1 MIDCKY
7 GKVFHRIRQDKGASL
22 ATAAAGIMSKQ
33 GLSAFENGKSM
44 ITLDKFFK
52 LINQLN
58 IDINEYIACITEQ
71 HLPKNNL
78 NRLVMAYRRQDQHF
92 LRQMQVKFKQW
103 YAVYHREHDLHLMI
117 VIKVLLKELGQQVNI
132 TTAEI
137 NTIHDYLL
145 RVDQWGIYE
154 LRIFECTLTLFDD
167 FQITLL
173 SRTALTAGKAYDA
186 IYCEP
191 RKEICQLLFSLIERL
206 LKLNQ
211 VKTAAVYLKVVRS
224 ELQVEDIQSWF
235 LYRYYAGIVTYR
247 LGQTQAKKA
256 AVNTA
261 RLLAYLGNRNLAKHY
276 LTHLADCGV

>member
-137 NTIHDYLL
+137 NTIHPELFIRGLISAYRTILDQFSCCYGVVKPRCTVFAKGYQIMGLDKFLILNFEHTCPLAEPTFFDLL
-145 RVDQWGIYE
+145 HQFSPTVALGFELTVDKTNPDRRGGGLILDKVAGRWSPAYP
-154 LRIFECTLTLFDD
+154 
-167 FQITLL
+167 LL
-173 SRTALTAGKAYDA
+173 
-186 IYCEP
+186 
-191 RKEICQLLFSLIERL
+191 
-206 LKLNQ
+206 
-211 VKTAAVYLKVVRS
+211 
-224 ELQVEDIQSWF
+224 
-235 LYRYYAGIVTYR
+235 
-247 LGQTQAKKA
+247 
-256 AVNTA
+256 
-261 RLLAYLGNRNLAKHY
+261 
-276 LTHLADCGV
+276 